1 MNPWLNLPKNRHTGL
16 PMTPRRWQT
25 EALPAIG
32 TALREGHSPVV
43 VAGTGS
49 GKAVMLSALVRA
61 MHRRFPA
68 ALMVVSAPTVAL
80 VEQLRE
86 DLGDFIGP
94 ANVGAYYTGAKDVQ
108 TPVIVTCNP
117 SIPALVDALS
127 IVGRS
132 PLMWVADE
140 AHKTAP
146 DRIDAA
152 IRAAAPKHL
161 VGFTATPYRST
172 ETESLRLFSTV
183 CFRYTMEDATRDGV
197 LVPYDVVWPRESG
210 GEMPVDD
217 ACIAM
222 LKRTEGP
229 AVVGA
234 STVDDAETYA
244 ARLTAE
250 GIPAEAISAE
260 TPRARRIDVLR
271 RLRDGELRAVVHVAL
286 LIEGVDLPWLRV
298 LCLRRPL
305 TSPVA
310 LVQQIGRVLRAFPGK
325 TRATILDPHGLLR
338 SGTLGRAD
346 AIGELEAAA
355 EAEVNGKP
363 AEPRKPG
370 AATTPEERWAVL
382 VSDAEQAAR
391 NLLLTLAASG
401 VIRPTV
407 SGAGWRSEPAT
418 ARQVASLDKMHRAW
432 TRYLPEHAA
441 DVVRALL
448 AAGEV
453 QPLDRGTVSDLLSI
467 LAAVAEQAP
476 PGDWQARRG
485 WTGPP
490 WPDDIEWPTL
500 PEGVADEL
508 RRARDRARRRKAKEN
523 AA

>member
-1 MNPWLNLPKNRHTGL
+1 MNPWADLPRNRHTGL

-86 DLGDFIGP
+86 DLGDFIG
-94 ANVGAYYTGAKDVQ
+94 ARNVGAYYTGAKDLE

-132 PLMWVADE
+132 PMLWVADE
-140 AHKTAP
+140 AHKTAVE
-146 DRIDAA
+146 RIEAA
-152 IRAAAPKHL
+152 IAQAAPKYL

-172 ETESLRLFSTV
+172 EAESLRLFSTV
-183 CFRYTMEDATRDGV
+183 CYRYTMADATRDGV
-197 LVPYDVVWPRESG
+197 LVPYDVVWPREAD

-222 LKRTEGP
+222 LRRTEGP

-234 STVDDAETYA
+234 STIEDAIAFA

-250 GIPAEAISAE
+250 GIPAEAISAA
-260 TPRARRIDVLR
+260 TPKAQRRDALDRLR
-271 RLRDGELRAVVHVAL
+271 RGDLRAVVHVAL

-325 TRATILDPHGLLR
+325 TRATVLDPHGLLR
-338 SGTLGRAD
+338 NRSLTRPD
-346 AIGELEAAA
+346 AIGDLESAA
-355 EAEVNGKP
+355 EREVNGTT
-363 AEPRKPG
+363 EPRKPG
-370 AATTPEERWAVL
+370 EASKPEERWAVL

-418 ARQVASLDKMHRAW
+418 ARQVASLDRMHRAW
-432 TRYLPEHAA
+432 TRHLPEHAQE
-441 DVVRALL
+441 VIRALWAL
-448 AAGEV
+448 HEV

-476 PGDWQARRG
+476 PGDWQMRRG
-485 WTGPP
+485 WGGPT
-490 WPDDIEWPTL
+490 WPDDIDWPRL

-508 RRARDRARRRKAKEN
+508 RRARDRARRQAKKES